1 MAASMRR
8 SAAVA
13 LLCCMAAAAYTACA
27 LPTGPDTR
35 PRISEQV
42 INFPGPLRSARDGVP
57 IVDPPTRI
65 AGYFRLNRTQDA
77 HMFYFLFN
85 SRSAKDDPGAHATT
99 CLTWLGTRG
108 TLAHASSAGSD
119 HMLLLADV
127 QGCLFAS
134 RCCWPHVKS

>member
-13 LLCCMAAAAYTACA
+13 LLCCMAASAYTACA
-27 LPTGPDTR
+27 LPGGHDTS
-35 PRISEQV
+35 PRISEKV
-42 INFPGPLRSARDGVP
+42 INFPGPLRSARNGVP

-85 SRSAKDDPGAHATT
+85 SRSAKDDPGAHAT
-99 CLTWLGTRG
+99 CLKWLGMRG
-108 TLAHASSAGSD
+108 TIQHASSAD
-119 HMLLLADV
+119 QIICCLADV
-127 QGCLFAS
+127 QGFLCAS
-134 RCCWPHVKS
+134 FCCWRHVMS